1 LSAEIY
7 NALESGSGFFQH
19 GHTYLGHPMACATA
33 LAVQR
38 LVERDRL
45 LKNVRVQGESLIGRL
60 RQKFASHPY
69 IGDIRG
75 RGLFIGVEIVADR
88 QTKAPFD
95 GALPVHQIIKRR
107 AMDAGLMC
115 YPMSG
120 TIDGRNGHH
129 ILLAPAYI
137 FEEKHVDELVEK
149 LAVALQQ
156 TFDEIGA

>member
-1 LSAEIY
+1 
-7 NALESGSGFFQH
+7 
-19 GHTYLGHPMACATA
+19 MACATA

-38 LVERDRL
+38 LIESDRL
-45 LKNVRVQGESLIGRL
+45 LDNVCTQGELLIGRL
-60 RQKFASHPY
+60 RQQFASHPY

-75 RGLFIGVEIVADR
+75 RGLFIGLEFVADR
-88 QTKAPFD
+88 QTKVPFD
-95 GALPVHQIIKRR
+95 AAIPVHQIVKRR

-137 FEEKHVDELVEK
+137 FEENHVDELVEK
-149 LAVALQQ
+149 LAIAIQQ
-156 TFDEIGA
+156 TFDEIGV